1 MSKADAEVGPLE
13 TVSVASSASEKEMME
28 DANATIAAEAKTL
41 IDKQHK
47 FLDLAKSYDWI
58 SLANAIEFDSTLVNV
73 QPGGRWSALHQ
84 AVYSGEK
91 SVVEWL
97 LYCRA
102 DTKSKDKDD
111 KVPME
116 LTKRP
121 AICDILMKASD
132 QHSTRKAPQKPTSV
146 GRHLPFEEGGN
157 ESGYYWPPS
166 YAYQQ
171 TFQYRRSGLDAQA
184 PPPMPEGPAGSDGI
198 Q

>member
-28 DANATIAAEAKTL
+28 DANAMIAAEAKML
-41 IDKQHK
+41 DKQHK

-73 QPGGRWSALHQ
+73 HPGGRWSALHQ

-102 DTKSKDKDD
+102 DTKSMDKNG
-111 KVPME
+111 KVPMD
-116 LTKRP
+116 LTQRQD
-121 AICDILMKASD
+121 ICDILMKASD
-132 QHSTRKAPQKPTSV
+132 KHSTRKAPPKPTLV
-146 GRHLPFEEGGN
+146 GGHLPTEEGGN

>member
-1 MSKADAEVGPLE
+1 M
-13 TVSVASSASEKEMME
+13 
-28 DANATIAAEAKTL
+28 
-41 IDKQHK
+41 
-47 FLDLAKSYDWI
+47 
-58 SLANAIEFDSTLVNV
+58 
-73 QPGGRWSALHQ
+73 
-84 AVYSGEK
+84 
-91 SVVEWL
+91 VEWL
-97 LYCRA
+97 LHCRA

-121 AICDILMKASD
+121 DICDILMKASD
-132 QHSTRKAPQKPTSV
+132 KHSTRKAPQKPTSV
-146 GRHLPFEEGGN
+146 GGHLPTEEGGN